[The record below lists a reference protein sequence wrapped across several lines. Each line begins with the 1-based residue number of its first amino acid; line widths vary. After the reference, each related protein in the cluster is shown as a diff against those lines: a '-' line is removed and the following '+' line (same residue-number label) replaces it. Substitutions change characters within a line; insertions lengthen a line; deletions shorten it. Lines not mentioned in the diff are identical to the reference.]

1 MIQSQAHRSPTNTTE
16 TVTMDIQ
23 RYALLAAS
31 ALLGFMLLGEWT
43 RYSAEQDSAQRP
55 QVPMVDAFAPS
66 ATISQAAPQ
75 DVAPSADILDPDL
88 PASPDASLSAPE
100 PLSTTDAGLQQ
111 RFVTVHTDV
120 LEVMIDLQGGDVVG
134 AGFKDFPK
142 TLEDTSDPFVL
153 LERNSQRT
161 YVAQSGLV
169 GPDGIDRPNR
179 ALYRAERTDYQQTGL
194 SPLEVVL
201 TFNDKTSAVTVR
213 KVFVFEAG
221 SHTITVLHEATNN
234 TSNTVQIT
242 PFAQIKRD
250 TSPAPANND

>member
-1 MIQSQAHRSPTNTTE
+1 MVLRQGAGLQYTGCCVADLAARVGTIPFRAHRSPTNTTE
-16 TVTMDIQ
+16 TDTMDIP

-43 RYSAEQDSAQRP
+43 RYSAEYDTAQTP
-55 QVPMVDAFAPS
+55 EVPMVDASAPM
-66 ATISQAAPQ
+66 ADTAQASLRDA
-75 DVAPSADILDPDL
+75 APSADILDPDL
-88 PASPDASLSAPE
+88 PAPANLDLSAQE
-100 PLSTTDAGLQQ
+100 QRGATDSGLQQ

-142 TLEDTSDPFVL
+142 TLADTSEPFVL

-179 ALYRAERTDYQQTGL
+179 ALYRTDRSDYRQTGL

-201 TFNDKTSAVTVR
+201 TFSDKASALTVR
-213 KVFVFEAG
+213 KVFIFEAG
-221 SHTITVLHEATNN
+221 RPHHHRCA
-234 TSNTVQIT
+234 
-242 PFAQIKRD
+242 
-250 TSPAPANND
+250 

>member
-1 MIQSQAHRSPTNTTE
+1 
-16 TVTMDIQ
+16 MDIQ

-43 RYSAEQDSAQRP
+43 RYSAEHETAQRP
-55 QVPMVDAFAPS
+55 QVPMVDAIAPN
-66 ATISQAAPQ
+66 TTAPQ
-75 DVAPSADILDPDL
+75 ARPQDITPAADILDLDL
-88 PASPDASLSAPE
+88 PASPEISSSTPE
-100 PLSTTDAGLQQ
+100 QQSTTDSGLQ

-142 TLEDTSDPFVL
+142 TLADTSDPFVL

-179 ALYRAERTDYQQTGL
+179 ALYRTERTNYQQTGL

-201 TFNDKTSAVTVR
+201 TFDDKASAVHR
-213 KVFVFEAG
+213 
-221 SHTITVLHEATNN
+221 
-234 TSNTVQIT
+234 
-242 PFAQIKRD
+242 
-250 TSPAPANND
+250 

>member
-1 MIQSQAHRSPTNTTE
+1 MIPSQAHRSPTNTTE

-100 PLSTTDAGLQQ
+100 PLSTTDAG
-111 RFVTVHTDV
+111 RAAAVRYRSH
-120 LEVMIDLQGGDVVG
+120 
-134 AGFKDFPK
+134 
-142 TLEDTSDPFVL
+142 
-153 LERNSQRT
+153 RRT
-161 YVAQSGLV
+161 
-169 GPDGIDRPNR
+169 
-179 ALYRAERTDYQQTGL
+179 
-194 SPLEVVL
+194 
-201 TFNDKTSAVTVR
+201 
-213 KVFVFEAG
+213 
-221 SHTITVLHEATNN
+221 
-234 TSNTVQIT
+234 
-242 PFAQIKRD
+242 
-250 TSPAPANND
+250 